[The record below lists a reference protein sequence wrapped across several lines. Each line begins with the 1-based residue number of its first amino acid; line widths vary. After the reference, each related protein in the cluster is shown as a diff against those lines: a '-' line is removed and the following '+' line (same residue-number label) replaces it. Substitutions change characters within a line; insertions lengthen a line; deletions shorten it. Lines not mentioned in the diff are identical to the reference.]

1 VNAGVTDRPL
11 KIGIACYPTHGGSGV
26 LATEL
31 GIALAERGHEVHFL
45 AYSKPPRLSR
55 YHPRVFCH
63 LVEVSEYPLFKYP
76 PYDLALASKMVEV
89 IEERRL
95 DVLHVHYAVPHS
107 ISAYLARQLLPGR
120 RFGIVTTLHGT
131 DITLVGSGNAYRDVT
146 RFGIEQSD
154 QVIAV
159 SEWLKKET
167 LRVFGATK
175 EIHVVPNFVDTT
187 RYRPREQRSSPLLC
201 VCDEAPIVMHVS
213 NFRPVKRVAD
223 SIRAFADACK
233 GSGAQLVLVGDGPD
247 RAEAEKLAGE
257 LGIAAQTQF
266 LGLVDDVSDLLPF
279 AEALLVTTETESFGL
294 AALEALSCGVPVA
307 GYDSGGMKEV
317 VEDGRSGFLVRF
329 GDVPA
334 LAARLKTLLADEK
347 LRRDMGARGRRKA
360 VDEFDLAKLLA
371 VHERLYHA
379 ALRDAGRGGATR
391 VVAPG

>member
-1 VNAGVTDRPL
+1 MNIGITDRPL

-45 AYSKPPRLSR
+45 AYAKPPRLSR
-55 YHPRVFCH
+55 YHPRIFCH

-76 PYDLALASKMVEV
+76 PYDLALASKMIEI

-95 DVLHVHYAVPHS
+95 DLLHVHYAVPHS

-167 LRVFGATK
+167 QRVFGATQ

-187 RYRPREQRSSPLLC
+187 RYRPREGRTSPLLC

-223 SIRAFADACK
+223 TLRAFAAACA
-233 GSGAQLVLVGDGPD
+233 GTRAQLVLVGDGPD
-247 RAEAEKLAGE
+247 RAEAEALAGALKLE
-257 LGIAAQTQF
+257 SQVQF

-279 AEALLVTTETESFGL
+279 AEALLVTTEFESFGL
-294 AALEALSCGVPVA
+294 AALEALACGVPVA

-317 VEDGRSGFLVRF
+317 VEDGRSGFLVRY

-334 LAARLKTLLADEK
+334 LAARLNTLLSDEK
-347 LRRDMGARGRRKA
+347 LRREFGARGRKRA
-360 VDEFDLAKLLA
+360 VDEFDLQRILA
-371 VHERLYHA
+371 VHERVYHA
-379 ALRDAGRGGATR
+379 ALGAGVRAAT
-391 VVAPG
+391 

>member
-1 VNAGVTDRPL
+1 MNAGITDLPM

-76 PYDLALASKMVEV
+76 PYDLALASKMIEV
-89 IEERRL
+89 IEERKL
-95 DVLHVHYAVPHS
+95 DVLHVHYAIPHS

-131 DITLVGSGNAYRDVT
+131 DITLVGSGSAYRDVT

-187 RYRPREQRSSPLLC
+187 RFRPREGRTSPLLC

-213 NFRPVKRVAD
+213 NFRPVKRVND
-223 SIRAFADACK
+223 SIRAFAAACT
-233 GSGAQLVLVGDGPD
+233 GTRAQLVLVGDGPD
-247 RAEAEKLAGE
+247 RAEAERLAAE
-257 LGIAAQTQF
+257 LELSDQVQF
-266 LGLVDDVSDLLPF
+266 LGLVDDVTDLLPF
-279 AEALLVTTETESFGL
+279 AEALLVTTEGESFGL

-347 LRRDMGARGRRKA
+347 LRREFGARGRRRA
-360 VDEFDLAKLLA
+360 VEEFDLAKLLS
-371 VHERLYHA
+371 VHEGLYHS
-379 ALRDAGRGGATR
+379 ALAMRARA
-391 VVAPG
+391 VPA

>member
-1 VNAGVTDRPL
+1 MNAGITDRPL

-55 YHPRVFCH
+55 YHPRIFCH
-63 LVEVSEYPLFKYP
+63 LVDVSEYPLFKYP
-76 PYDLALASKMVEV
+76 PYDLALASKMIEV
-89 IEERRL
+89 INERHL
-95 DVLHVHYAVPHS
+95 DLLHVHYAIPHS

-154 QVIAV
+154 RVIAV

-167 LRVFGATK
+167 LRVFGATQ

-187 RYRPREQRSSPLLC
+187 RYRPREGRTSPLLC

-213 NFRPVKRVAD
+213 NFRPVKRVNDAL
-223 SIRAFADACK
+223 RAFAAACT

-247 RAEAEKLAGE
+247 RAEAEALAGE
-257 LGIAAQTQF
+257 LALQPQVQF

-279 AEALLVTTETESFGL
+279 AEALLVTTEGESFGL
-294 AALEALSCGVPVA
+294 AALEALASGVPVA

-347 LRRDMGARGRRKA
+347 LRREFGARGRRRA
-360 VDEFDLAKLLA
+360 VDEFDLQKLLA
-371 VHERLYHA
+371 VHERIYHA
-379 ALRDAGRGGATR
+379 ALESRARA
-391 VVAPG
+391 APA

>member
-1 VNAGVTDRPL
+1 MNVGITDRPL

-55 YHPRVFCH
+55 YHPRIFCH

-76 PYDLALASKMVEV
+76 PYDLALASKMIEV
-89 IEERRL
+89 IEERHL
-95 DVLHVHYAVPHS
+95 DLLHVHYAIPHS

-120 RFGIVTTLHGT
+120 KFGIVTTLHGT
-131 DITLVGSGNAYRDVT
+131 DITLVGSGNAYRNVT

-187 RYRPREQRSSPLLC
+187 RYRPREGRTSPLLC

-213 NFRPVKRVAD
+213 NFRPVKRVND
-223 SIRAFADACK
+223 TIRAFASACE
-233 GSGAQLVLVGDGPD
+233 GTRAQLVLVGDGPD
-247 RAEAEKLAGE
+247 RAEAERLVSDLALTE
-257 LGIAAQTQF
+257 QVQF
-266 LGLVDDVSDLLPF
+266 LGLVDDVSDLIPF
-279 AEALLVTTETESFGL
+279 AQALLVTTEEESFGL
-294 AALEALSCGVPVA
+294 AALEALSGGVPVA

-334 LAARLKTLLADEK
+334 LAARLKTLLSDEK
-347 LRRDMGARGRRKA
+347 LRREFGARGRKRA
-360 VDEFDLAKLLA
+360 VEEFDLQKLLV
-371 VHERLYHA
+371 VHERVYHS
-379 ALRDAGRGGATR
+379 ALAMNARAVPASSSS
-391 VVAPG
+391 